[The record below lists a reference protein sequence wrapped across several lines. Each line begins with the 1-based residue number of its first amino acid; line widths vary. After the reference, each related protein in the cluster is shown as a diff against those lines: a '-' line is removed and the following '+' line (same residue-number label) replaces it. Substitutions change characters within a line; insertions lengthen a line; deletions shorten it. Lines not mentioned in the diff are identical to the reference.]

1 MNTENDNQRTEA
13 NTEENTDPKRHFD
26 SCSNAFQAGRE
37 DATTKAREAAPKL
50 KGAVADTIYDVAYG
64 VTYGAFFAGALA
76 KEFIPK
82 AVKDVVA
89 QGVEKG
95 AAAGRA
101 AADKVRQP
109 SPSANETGEVAESDP
124 LELPAPA

>member
-1 MNTENDNQRTEA
+1 MNTENDDQISEETTEA
-13 NTEENTDPKRHFD
+13 KRQFD

-37 DATTKAREAAPKL
+37 DATAKAREAAPKL
-50 KGAVADTIYDVAYG
+50 KSAVADTIFDVAYG
-64 VTYGAFFAGALA
+64 VTYGAFFAGAFA
-76 KEFIPK
+76 NEFIPK

-95 AAAGRA
+95 AAAGRK

-109 SPSANETGEVAESDP
+109 SPAASEVAEMNT

>member
-1 MNTENDNQRTEA
+1 MNTENDNHTSDQ
-13 NTEENTDPKRHFD
+13 NTDPKRHFD
-26 SCSNAFQAGRE
+26 SCSNAYQAGRE

-109 SPSANETGEVAESDP
+109 STSEVAESDP